1 MARAGAATTA
11 GVSIG
16 VSMPRSSEVHDT
28 AHRAPAQHAA
38 PSMDAA
44 SSAYL
49 VRVRV
54 RVRVR
59 VKVRVRVRVWV
70 KGEGEGE
77 D

>member
-1 MARAGAATTA
+1 MTRLVVWKVRDLQTSVAASAPRRRSVARARAASTA
-11 GVSIG
+11 G

-49 VRVRV
+49 
-54 RVRVR
+54 
-59 VKVRVRVRVWV
+59 
-70 KGEGEGE
+70 
-77 D
+77 